1 MNIGVFTDSYKPY
14 LSGVVRSIDTF
25 AREFEAMGHQVY
37 IFAPAYPH
45 YAQRTGNIFRF
56 RSIRSPTHPGFSLA
70 IPISPR
76 LLATAKVL
84 ALDVV
89 HVHSPFLLGRLGA
102 RLAHRLQVP
111 LVFTY
116 HTRYDQYV
124 HYVPLAAE
132 PSRRAVL
139 AWVTTFAKQCDTV
152 VVPSQRMR
160 QELRQQGIPT
170 RIEVIPTGID
180 PLRFQHGDP
189 RYLREHLGLGPD
201 ALILLYSG
209 RLGREKNV
217 DFLFYAMQHVVR
229 ARSNSYLI
237 LAGAGPDRI
246 RLEREAAKLGLARHV
261 RFLGA
266 VTEKVLVDCYAGAD
280 VFVFASTSET
290 QGLVVLE
297 AMASGLP
304 VVAVHGPG
312 VEDTIVDGHSGLLV
326 PPSPRTFAAEVLQL
340 ASNPSRRAAMGAC
353 AKERASLFS
362 ARVMAEKLL
371 HLYESLVYDQHRKRE
386 VRT

>member
-25 AREFEAMGHQVY
+25 AGEFEAMGHQVY

-45 YAQRTGNIFRF
+45 YVQRTGNIFRF

-76 LLATAKVL
+76 LLATARAL

-102 RLAHRLQVP
+102 RLARRLQVP

-139 AWVTTFAKQCDTV
+139 AWVSTFAKQCDSV

-160 QELRQQGIPT
+160 EELRQQGIFT

-217 DFLFYAMQHVVR
+217 DFLLYAMQHVVR

-246 RLEREAAKLGLARHV
+246 RLEREAATLGLARHV

-312 VEDTIVDGHSGLLV
+312 VEDTIVDGRSGLLV
-326 PPSPRTFAAEVLQL
+326 PPSPRTFAAEVLEL
-340 ASNPSRRAAMGAC
+340 ASNPSRRAAMGA
-353 AKERASLFS
+353 AARQQANLFS

-371 HLYESLVYDQHRKRE
+371 HLYQSLVFEKRQQRE
-386 VRT
+386 VPI